1 MTVDIDEQIEYLHS
15 HHCEKA
21 SFFDLW
27 YLFKP
32 EDEVIDHEENQAY
45 HVLEVLGPYRQTPEV
60 ALGIFSDAG
69 SNTRSS
75 MTISCFYIN
84 FDGERLGSV
93 NITFDIPK
101 YDGEK
106 SVTSL
111 PVYPLRFA
119 DRKPN
124 TGDEDMGETFRQ
136 RLIERGVRFMEYT
149 KITHGYYNGYT
160 LDTNE
165 EVDSDVITDPEQA
178 FSLLARTTG
187 NQHLRI

>member
-1 MTVDIDEQIEYLHS
+1 M
-15 HHCEKA
+15 
-21 SFFDLW
+21 
-27 YLFKP
+27 
-32 EDEVIDHEENQAY
+32 
-45 HVLEVLGPYRQTPEV
+45 
-60 ALGIFSDAG
+60 
-69 SNTRSS
+69 
-75 MTISCFYIN
+75 
-84 FDGERLGSV
+84 
-93 NITFDIPK
+93 
-101 YDGEK
+101 
-106 SVTSL
+106 TSL